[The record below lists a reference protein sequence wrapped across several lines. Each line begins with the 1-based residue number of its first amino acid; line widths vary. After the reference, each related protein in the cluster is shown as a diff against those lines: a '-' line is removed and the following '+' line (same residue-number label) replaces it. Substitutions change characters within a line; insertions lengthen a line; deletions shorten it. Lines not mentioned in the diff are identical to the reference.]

1 MMVTAARVRALSINA
16 RSEIAEGI
24 QAHSHLLAV
33 HGIDTPLRA
42 AHFLAQLAHESDG
55 FRTTREYHDGSNY
68 EGRRDLGNIQEGD
81 GVRYRGRG
89 LIQLTGRDN
98 YRRAGE
104 ALGRNLVGHPEQ
116 VEAFPTALEVSC
128 WFWAANGLNKH
139 ADNDDVRAVS
149 RAINGGFNGL
159 KDRKRRLKI
168 AKRIWVDGDAPPM
181 TLRRGDEGEDVRVL
195 QATIG
200 VEPVDGIFG
209 PATEEAVKAWQA
221 RHELEPD
228 GVVGPLTWQA
238 IDDDSPPAPEPQIDP
253 GPDPAQTGFFIT
265 LIRKVISWLTTAK

>member
-1 MMVTAARVRALSINA
+1 MMVTAARIRALSIHA
-16 RSEIAEGI
+16 DPEIADGI
-24 QAHSHLLAV
+24 EAHNDLLAKY
-33 HGIDTPLRA
+33 GIDTPLRI
-42 AHFLAQLAHESDG
+42 AHFMAQLAHESDG
-55 FRTTREYHDGSNY
+55 FQTAREYHDGSNY
-68 EGRRDLGNIQEGD
+68 EDRADLGNTHPGD
-81 GVRYRGRG
+81 GRRYRGRG

-104 ALGRNLVGHPEQ
+104 ALGRNLVGHPEM
-116 VEAFPTALEVSC
+116 VEQFPVALEVSC
-128 WFWAANGLNKH
+128 WFWSSNNINLHADRDDVVAVTKTINGGHNGLN
-139 ADNDDVRAVS
+139 
-149 RAINGGFNGL
+149 
-159 KDRKRRLKI
+159 DRRRRLKI
-168 AKRIWVDGDAPPM
+168 AKRIWGDEDRPPA

-209 PATEEAVKAWQA
+209 PATEAAVKAWQSA
-221 RHELEPD
+221 RDLEPD

-238 IDDDSPPAPEPQIDP
+238 IDDDSPPAAKPQIDS